1 MLPRAVYASV
11 YCCKSCLH
19 WLLWNLHYQFKSQNT
34 SITANLDCVWQHNF
48 NGRKERT
55 EKCWFSDCFHLV
67 EEPVLLCA
75 SIETRQAIDRKKKR
89 GKCKSLWFDL
99 FFETFYLP
107 HNLLGLSFI
116 FQPSLFM
123 IFFSAISLF
132 EIEYWHFFRSLL
144 QIYLYSFAS
153 FFKCRPNVD
162 KFVLNSNFNSSFA
175 IWDDIFECCLQY
187 SWREAY
193 FNVVFPSK

>member
-19 WLLWNLHYQFKSQNT
+19 WLLCNLQYQFKSQNT

-89 GKCKSLWFDL
+89 GKCKSLWFEL

-123 IFFSAISLF
+123 IFFLP
-132 EIEYWHFFRSLL
+132 YHFLKLSIGIFFDLYYKFTFILLPRSSNADPMLINLSSIQVLTHRL
-144 QIYLYSFAS
+144 QF
-153 FFKCRPNVD
+153 
-162 KFVLNSNFNSSFA
+162 
-175 IWDDIFECCLQY
+175 
-187 SWREAY
+187 
-193 FNVVFPSK
+193 